1 MNDGAQT
8 GRATHAAE
16 AGLKAPLAG
25 PAVKPAVLLLGA
37 LALGIVVATDYLT
50 AYELRLSTLYI
61 LVLLG
66 VAWFCGPWW
75 GGLFAC
81 LAAFAQVQIGLAA
94 GTTFS
99 EPLYFYVSHG
109 NRLFVYLLIVFLVAV
124 VRSNHA
130 RLHAAARID
139 GVTGVA
145 NSTAFHESVQV
156 EMARHRRSRQ
166 PFAVA
171 FLDCDYF
178 KVVNEGLGRSEGDR
192 VLQTIGQVLEGNLRQ
207 TDTVARLGGDEF
219 ALIFPHADE
228 GEAVQVVRKLCAA
241 LEAEMSRH
249 DWPLTFSVGVGVGV
263 FPRIPASADEVVGF
277 CERIMQRVKAAGKNR
292 IMARVFDPDE
302 IDSIQRPPLRV
313 VR

>member
-1 MNDGAQT
+1 MNSEPEPPRGWDGSPGRLAPCAGAAAQ
-8 GRATHAAE
+8 
-16 AGLKAPLAG
+16 
-25 PAVKPAVLLLGA
+25 PAVLLLGA
-37 LALGIVVATDYLT
+37 VALTLVVVTDYLT
-50 AYELRLSTLYI
+50 SYELRLSTLYI

-75 GGLFAC
+75 GGLFAF
-81 LAAFAQVQIGLAA
+81 LSAFAQVQIGLAA

-109 NRLFVYLLIVFLVAV
+109 NRLFVYLLIVFLVSV
-124 VRSNHA
+124 VRSNHV
-130 RLHAAARID
+130 RLQAAARID
-139 GVTGVA
+139 SVTGVG
-145 NSTAFHESVQV
+145 NSIAFQESVKV
-156 EMARHRRSRQ
+156 EMSRHRRSRQ

-171 FLDCDYF
+171 YLDCDYF

-192 VLQTIGQVLEGNLRQ
+192 VLQTIGQILEGSLRQ

-228 GEAVQVVRKLCAA
+228 GEAVQIVRKLCAA
-241 LEAEMSRH
+241 LEAAMSRH
-249 DWPLTFSVGVGVGV
+249 EWPITFSVGVGI
-263 FPRIPASADEVVGF
+263 FPQIPASADEVVGF

-292 IMARVFDPDE
+292 VMARVFDPDQ
-302 IDSIQRPPLRV
+302 IDSVQRPPLRV